1 MKAPCRSIVVLAAAL
16 TMGLAGCGSDGGSD
30 ESSDAS
36 ASSTGGDLCTH
47 LEDISKFE
55 MDSQSSA
62 AIDPADWPGMQAVLK
77 EYGDG
82 LSEHYDP
89 AIEAADADIAAD
101 LTTVRDASAQV
112 TGLVTDSA
120 SFEEYQQK
128 TEATI
133 DVDSFAA
140 ARDAS
145 SRIDSYAQANCDFA
159 KQMQQQSQDPQL
171 QEIPQQDPAV
181 QDPAAQDPAVQEPQP
196 AG

>member
-1 MKAPCRSIVVLAAAL
+1 MKSPSRSIVVLAAAL
-16 TMGLAGCGSDGGSD
+16 TVGLAGCGSDGGPD
-30 ESSDAS
+30 DSSEAS
-36 ASSTGGDLCTH
+36 GSNGGGDICTQ
-47 LEDISKFE
+47 LEDISTFE
-55 MDSQSSA
+55 MESQSSA

-89 AIEAADADIAAD
+89 AIESADPDISAD

-112 TGLVTDSA
+112 TNLVTEAA

-133 DVDSFAA
+133 DVHSFTA

-145 SRIDSYAQANCDFA
+145 SRIDAYAQANCDFA
-159 KQMQQQSQDPQL
+159 KQMQQQQQQDPQL
-171 QEIPQQDPAV
+171 QEVP
-181 QDPAAQDPAVQEPQP
+181 QDPAAQDPAAQDPAQQP